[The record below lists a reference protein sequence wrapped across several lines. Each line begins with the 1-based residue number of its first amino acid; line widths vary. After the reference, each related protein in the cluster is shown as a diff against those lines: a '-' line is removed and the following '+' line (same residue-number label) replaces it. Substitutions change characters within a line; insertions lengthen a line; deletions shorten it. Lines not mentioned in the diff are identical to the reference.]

1 MNKTDEKIQRIADG
15 EAAEDAIDEAEA
27 ISARAQFIMAERAA
41 GRIYRLWDEENRQLI
56 EELFG
61 PSG

>member
-1 MNKTDEKIQRIADG
+1 MNKTDEMIQRVADG
-15 EAAEDAIDEAEA
+15 EATEDAVDETEA
-27 ISARAQFIMAERAA
+27 IRARAQFIMAERAA
-41 GRIYRLWDEENRQLI
+41 GRIYPLSDEENRQLI